1 MHEIRQMECKIYIF
15 STQAAHCKQ
24 VKALWNSSNGYTV
37 SLTTS
42 ISCKTKDF

>member
-24 VKALWNSSNGYTV
+24 IKVLDVATLRRCTLRKR
-37 SLTTS
+37 
-42 ISCKTKDF
+42 